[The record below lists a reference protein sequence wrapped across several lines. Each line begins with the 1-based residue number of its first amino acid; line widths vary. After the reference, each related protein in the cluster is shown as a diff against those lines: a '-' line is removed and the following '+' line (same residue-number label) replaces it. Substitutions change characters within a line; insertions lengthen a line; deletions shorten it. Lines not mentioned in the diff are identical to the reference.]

1 MQMNDTIFA
10 LASGRPP
17 AGVAVIRLSGPAS
30 LDTLRRLTGVLPQPR
45 VATLAVL
52 RDPSDGGMLDRALV
66 LAFPAPMSFTGED
79 VAELHVHGGAAVIA
93 AVLRTLSAIDGLR
106 LAEPGE
112 FSRRAFDNGKLDLS
126 QAEGLA
132 DLVGAVTDAQ
142 RLQALAQAGGRLRDR
157 VEDWRLRLLGLQAR
171 VEALLDFSD
180 EGDVTAFDPADEIAD
195 LRHEIAV
202 ALDDGAV
209 GERIRDGCTIAVV
222 GTPNVGKSSL
232 INALARRD
240 VAIVSDQAGTT
251 RDTIEVALDIAGVPV
266 TLVDTAGLRETQD
279 SIEAEGIRRAR
290 LRAERA
296 DLVLHVAESAP
307 DLPLGQVV
315 INKIDRTRDE
325 AGFRD
330 GVIFLSA
337 ASGSGLDALESWLAQ
352 WVRAKVATGEPVLVT
367 QQRHRVALT
376 ECLEQLG
383 AALGENDLV
392 LCAELLRLAARALG
406 RITGRVG
413 VEDMLDALFGRF
425 CIGK

>member
-1 MQMNDTIFA
+1 MNDTIFA

-30 LDTLRRLTGVLPQPR
+30 LVTLRCLTGALPQPR

-52 RDPSDGGMLDRALV
+52 RDPSDGGLLDRALV

-79 VAELHVHGGAAVIA
+79 VAELHVHGGAAVIV
-93 AVLRTLSAIDGLR
+93 AVLRTLSAMDGLR

-180 EGDVTAFDPADEIAD
+180 ESDVTTFDPADGIAD
-195 LRHEIAV
+195 LRLEIAA

-307 DLPLGQVV
+307 DVPLGQVV
-315 INKIDRTRDE
+315 INKIDRTGHD
-325 AGFRD
+325 AGFHD

-337 ASGSGLDALESWLAQ
+337 ASGSGLDALEGWLAQ
-352 WVRAKVATGEPVLVT
+352 WVRAQVATDEPVLVT
-367 QQRHRVALT
+367 QQRHRLALV
-376 ECLEQLG
+376 ECVDQLG
-383 AALGENDLV
+383 AAVSEDDPV
-392 LCAELLRLAARALG
+392 LRAELLRLAARALG